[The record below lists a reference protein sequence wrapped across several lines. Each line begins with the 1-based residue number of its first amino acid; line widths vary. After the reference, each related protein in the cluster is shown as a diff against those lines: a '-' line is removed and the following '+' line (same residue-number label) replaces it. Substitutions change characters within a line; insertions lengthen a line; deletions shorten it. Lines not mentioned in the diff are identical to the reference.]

1 MEIIVHRVNAF
12 TAGDNSGNPAGVVSN
27 ADSLSEDQML
37 KIAGKVG
44 FSETAFI
51 SDSAIA
57 DKRLRFFTPT
67 EEVDL
72 CGHATIASW
81 VFMYL
86 REGLGAGQYTQ
97 KTNAG
102 LLKVDVGDD
111 GLVFM
116 EQAKAIFYGYIDKA
130 NIMNA
135 LGLAVEDFDQNLQP
149 QVVSTG
155 LRDLFVAVSTGQVL
169 NRMKVDVDALKSLS
183 SELKVTGV
191 HVFCVLDDEDVV
203 ATARNFAP
211 LVGIDE
217 ESATGTAN
225 GAMLSY
231 LIKNNAITNRQNY
244 KVEQGKAMGNT
255 SHIYGKMLDGK
266 IWIGGRAELIKEIKV
281 NI

>member
-12 TAGDNSGNPAGVVSN
+12 TAGDNSGNPAGVVLN
-27 ADSLSEDQML
+27 ADNLSEDQML
-37 KIAGKVG
+37 KIATEVG

-51 SDSAIA
+51 SESEVA
-57 DKRLRFFTPT
+57 DKRLRFFTSMK
-67 EEVDL
+67 EVDL

-81 VFMYL
+81 AFMYR
-86 REGLGAGQYTQ
+86 REELEAGQYRQ
-97 KTNAG
+97 ETNAG
-102 LLKVDVGDD
+102 MLKVDVGDD

-116 EQAKAIFYGYIDKA
+116 EQAKAGFYEYIDKVK
-130 NIMNA
+130 IMNA
-135 LGLAVEDFDQNLQP
+135 LGLAVENFDQNLQP

-155 LRDLFVAVSTGQVL
+155 LRNLFVAVSTEQIL
-169 NRMKVDVDALKSLS
+169 NSMKVDIDVLKSLS
-183 SELKVTGV
+183 REIKIAGV
-191 HVFCVLDDEDVV
+191 HVFYVSDDEDM
-203 ATARNFAP
+203 AAAARNYAP

-231 LIKNNAITNRQNY
+231 LIENNAITNRQNY

-255 SHIYGKMLDGK
+255 SHIYGKMIDGK
-266 IWIGGRAELIKEIKV
+266 IWVGGRAELIKEIKV

>member
-12 TAGDNSGNPAGVVSN
+12 TAGDNSGNPAGVVLN
-27 ADSLSEDQML
+27 ADNLSEDQML
-37 KIAGKVG
+37 KIATEVG

-51 SDSAIA
+51 SESEVA
-57 DKRLRFFTPT
+57 DKRLRFFTSMT
-67 EEVDL
+67 EVDL

-81 VFMYL
+81 AFMYR
-86 REGLGAGQYTQ
+86 REELEAGQYTQ
-97 KTNAG
+97 ETNAG
-102 LLKVDVGDD
+102 MLKVDVGDD

-116 EQAKAIFYGYIDKA
+116 EQAKAGFYEYIDKVK
-130 NIMNA
+130 IMNA

-155 LRDLFVAVSTGQVL
+155 LRNLFVAVSTEQIL
-169 NRMKVDVDALKSLS
+169 NSMKVDIDVLKSLS
-183 SELKVTGV
+183 REIKIAGV
-191 HVFCVLDDEDVV
+191 RVFYVSDDEGM
-203 ATARNFAP
+203 AAAARNFAP

-231 LIKNNAITNRQNY
+231 LIKNNAIANRQSY

-255 SHIYGKMLDGK
+255 SHIYGKLIDEK
-266 IWIGGRAELIKEIKV
+266 VWIGGRAELINEIKV